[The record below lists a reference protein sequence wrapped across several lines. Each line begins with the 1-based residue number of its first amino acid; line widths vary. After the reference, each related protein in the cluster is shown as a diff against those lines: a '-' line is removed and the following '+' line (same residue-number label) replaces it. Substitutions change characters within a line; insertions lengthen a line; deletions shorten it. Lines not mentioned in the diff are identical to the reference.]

1 MVARTRRLRMQR
13 RRTQRGGGGVLN
25 RFRRALGG
33 SPKLTPAAEL
43 LVKQRKE
50 RLELTTKKED
60 AKKTLEAKISKANPL
75 YNKFY
80 TRIEAAETLE
90 ELHICVEF
98 LNKTVFALELL
109 FENKDNLSESQQ
121 KNIID
126 MINVA
131 DHAGFLATWVD
142 FLQTIKFT
150 YIALNALKPIISDEE
165 YNEYL
170 RVIQLAETPAALK
183 AAVDLFERTYEARSL
198 APPKAGGR
206 RSRRSKRRY

>member
-1 MVARTRRLRMQR
+1 MQR
-13 RRTQRGGGGVLN
+13 RRTQRGGGGLLN
-25 RFRRALGG
+25 GIRRAFGG

-50 RLELTTKKED
+50 RLEFSTKKEG

-109 FENKDNLSESQQ
+109 FENRDNLSELRQ
-121 KNIID
+121 
-126 MINVA
+126 
-131 DHAGFLATWVD
+131 T
-142 FLQTIKFT
+142 TIKNR
-150 YIALNALKPIISDEE
+150 IDNADNTEYLDIWIVLLQDIKQIKNMLDSAELPPEE
-165 YNEYL
+165 YGRYVKSLDVDNPEDL
-170 RVIQLAETPAALK
+170 KLAIKLIGDT
-183 AAVDLFERTYEARSL
+183 FEARRL

-206 RSRRSKRRY
+206 RSRRRRQRRY